1 MFDEMNKVVEKFF
14 NNPVFTKYKKE
25 DVDYLGLTPKA
36 QRLLKHLKKHKGGIT
51 SLQAID
57 KLGDTRLSATI
68 YELRQKY
75 CVLDE
80 WITVTN
86 RYGDEV
92 KVKRYFLVE

>member
-1 MFDEMNKVVEKFF
+1 MFEEMNKIVNDFFGKYTKEKEE
-14 NNPVFTKYKKE
+14 KL
-25 DVDYLGLTPKA
+25 DLSLTPKA

-51 SLQAID
+51 SLQAIE

-86 RYGDEV
+86 RYGEEV
-92 KVKRYFLVE
+92 QVKRYFLVE

>member
-1 MFDEMNKVVEKFF
+1 MFDEMNKIVNDFFGKYTKEKE
-14 NNPVFTKYKKE
+14 KL
-25 DVDYLGLTPKA
+25 DLSLTPKA

-51 SLQAID
+51 SLQAIE

-86 RYGDEV
+86 RYGEEV